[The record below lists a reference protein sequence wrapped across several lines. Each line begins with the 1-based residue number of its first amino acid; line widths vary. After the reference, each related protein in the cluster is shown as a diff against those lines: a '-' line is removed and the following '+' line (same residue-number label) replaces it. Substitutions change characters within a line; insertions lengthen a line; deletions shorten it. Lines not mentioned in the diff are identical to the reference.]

1 LLSWLLLSFL
11 LWRAASCTSFIPVV
25 SLAEKL
31 PARIGTILFDTAFVV
46 FNLLWYW
53 LASYGAVKLIGQ
65 WKPWDDC

>member
-1 LLSWLLLSFL
+1 MASLSQLSPGIL
-11 LWRAASCTSFIPVV
+11 PAVAVG

-53 LASYGAVKLIGQ
+53 LASYGAVKLIRQ
-65 WKPWDDC
+65 WKPWDGF